1 MEKFVIRVLLTLPVM
16 YIAMQG
22 LQSLGFGSF
31 AQIALSVVA
40 LTVYDFGQKVSNS

>member
-22 LQSLGFGSF
+22 LQSLGFGQV

-40 LTVYDFGQKVSNS
+40 LSVYDLGVKLSNS